1 MSRSSVCCH
10 QIFWKLAVAKCELIT
25 ALCQN
30 LTFVLLEHCN
40 PSPPIPIGCKNNT
53 MATMLTNDGGV
64 FAEWTALVRRERM
77 VAYHMS
83 PAKAKQALPGTS
95 PTSSAVDLMMEEYD
109 DSISLPCPSAWREK
123 IVEWCFQVV
132 DHW

>member
-1 MSRSSVCCH
+1 
-10 QIFWKLAVAKCELIT
+10 
-25 ALCQN
+25 
-30 LTFVLLEHCN
+30 
-40 PSPPIPIGCKNNT
+40 
-53 MATMLTNDGGV
+53 MATMATNDGGV

-83 PAKAKQALPGTS
+83 PAKAKQVLPGTS
-95 PTSSAVDLMMEEYD
+95 PTSSAVDLMEEYD
-109 DSISLPCPSAWREK
+109 DSIYLPCPSAWREK